1 MITSFLNSYNPTW
14 GDRLQEICCCQGW
27 KLIFQSSFY
36 MNEVGP
42 RSRTIILHHSRNTR
56 SQHLRCISL
65 LKGAGNHFTTRGC
78 HQRQHVHGTPPG
90 LSMSTRTPPDGSH
103 RATLVLMAYRCAD
116 PWKSQCRDSSFAFS
130 QGPWKVHHLVPPRT
144 WRIRGCF
151 RIIFLAMPRAFMRVK
166 RHLSFLWTR
175 DDDGLARLSYLSE
188 LQKTL

>member
-14 GDRLQEICCCQGW
+14 GDKLQEICCCQGW

-36 MNEVGP
+36 MNEIGP

-103 RATLVLMAYRCAD
+103 RATLVLINGLSMRRPMKITMSRFKLCLLPRSVKKASLSTTD
-116 PWKSQCRDSSFAFS
+116 DLKDSRLFQNHLPCHAAR
-130 QGPWKVHHLVPPRT
+130 VH
-144 WRIRGCF
+144 
-151 RIIFLAMPRAFMRVK
+151 
-166 RHLSFLWTR
+166 
-175 DDDGLARLSYLSE
+175 AR
-188 LQKTL
+188 